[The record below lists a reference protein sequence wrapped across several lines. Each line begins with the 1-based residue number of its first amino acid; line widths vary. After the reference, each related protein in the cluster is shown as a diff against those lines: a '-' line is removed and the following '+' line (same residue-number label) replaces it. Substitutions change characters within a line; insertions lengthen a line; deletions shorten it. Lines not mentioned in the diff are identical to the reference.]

1 MPRSLLGIF
10 TVALAAAFVV
20 PTPAPADEAELRGSP
35 SSMIRQHSVAEANDF
50 TFLRTASQI
59 ESFVARGYLVR
70 VESSRDYEV
79 LPSVSHP
86 YARPELQMFIARL
99 GAQHRAACGERLVIT
114 SLTRPT
120 SGQPSNSHPLSVH
133 PTGMA
138 VDLRVLSNGTCRSW
152 LESTLLEMEASGL
165 LDVTRERRPP
175 HYHVAVFPDVYREY
189 AAPLIARDSA
199 RAVAALAE
207 AEREREAAALAKLAA
222 ASSAM
227 LHPAQEGGRT
237 EMGMSNLALLIAGL
251 PLALG
256 AVLLRASRRRRAA
269 DRAR

>member
-35 SSMIRQHSVAEANDF
+35 SSMVRQHSVAEANDF

-70 VESSRDYEV
+70 IASSRDYEV

-86 YARPELQMFIARL
+86 YARPELQTFIERL

-138 VDLRVLSNGTCRSW
+138 VDLRVLPNRTCRSW
-152 LESTLLEMEASGL
+152 LETTLLDMEASGL
-165 LDVTRERRPP
+165 LDVTREQRPP
-175 HYHVAVFPDVYREY
+175 HYHVAVFPDRYREY

-199 RAVAALAE
+199 RAVAAAA
-207 AEREREAAALAKLAA
+207 AEREREAAALAKLTA

-227 LHPAQEGGRT
+227 LHPAQESGRT
-237 EMGMSNLALLIAGL
+237 EMGMSQLVLLIAGL